1 MKKTLALVLALTL
14 LLASVSALALSP
26 QVPEVLKKAVAG
38 QTFMATCRGYQSI
51 GDNVSVYVLLY
62 EYARYSQADI
72 DALVSEGEAEAEAD
86 SIKVT
91 DYIDADV
98 GSGMIYSVTPVEDGY
113 ILNGQDPNAEAIY
126 LSPDGE
132 GGFFAKDAEG
142 NFFLKEALELTCPIA
157 EDAQF
162 IDATGD
168 APVEHTA
175 QELIDAIQDDRDDF
189 ENIEV
194 TFNDDGEIAV
204 LKVNPA
210 E

>member
-1 MKKTLALVLALTL
+1 MKKTLALILALTL
-14 LLASVSALALSP
+14 LLASLPALALSP
-26 QVPEVLKKAVAG
+26 QTPLALKKAVAG
-38 QTFMATCRGYQSI
+38 QTFMATCRGWQSI

-72 DALVSEGEAEAEAD
+72 DALIGTEDTDAD
-86 SIKVT
+86 TIQVM

-98 GSGMIYSVTPVEDGY
+98 GSAMVYSITPADDGY
-113 ILNGQDPNAEAIY
+113 ILNDQDPNADPVT
-126 LSPDGE
+126 LTPDGE
-132 GGFFAKDAEG
+132 GGFFAQDVDG
-142 NFFLKEALELTCPIA
+142 RFFLKEAFELACPIA
-157 EDAQF
+157 ADALY

-175 QELIDAIQDDRDDF
+175 EELLEAIQDERDAF

-204 LKVNPA
+204 LRQNPA
-210 E
+210 V